1 MRRHEF
7 EKLVLEALA
16 KLPAEFQ
23 DQLDNLDV
31 VVKWR
36 PSPTERHQAGS
47 RSGDALFGLY
57 LGVPLSERG
66 AYYNMALPDKIVI
79 YQETHERL
87 CSSREEMVEEIRKTV
102 LHELGHYLGID
113 EERLEELDLG

>member
-23 DQLDNLDV
+23 QHLHNLDV

-36 PSPTERHQAGS
+36 PSLVERREAGGD
-47 RSGDALFGLY
+47 SGDTLFGIY
-57 LGVPLSERG
+57 LGIPLTERG

-79 YQETHERL
+79 YQQAHERL
-87 CSSREEMVEEIRKTV
+87 CSSREEMVEEVRKTV

>member
-16 KLPAEFQ
+16 KLPAQFQ
-23 DQLDNLDV
+23 QHLHNLDV

-36 PSPTERHQAGS
+36 PSLAERRQAGS
-47 RSGDALFGLY
+47 RHGDALFGLY

-79 YQETHERL
+79 YQQTHERF
-87 CSSREEMVEEIRKTV
+87 CPSREEMVEEVRKTV
-102 LHELGHYLGID
+102 LHELGHYLGIG

>member
-16 KLPAEFQ
+16 TLPAEFQ
-23 DQLDNLDV
+23 EHLQNLDI

-36 PSPTERHQAGS
+36 PSLAERREAGS
-47 RSGDALFGLY
+47 DSDDTLFGLY

-79 YQETHERL
+79 YQESHEQL
-87 CSSREEMVEEIRKTV
+87 FSSREEMVEEVRKTV

>member
-16 KLPAEFQ
+16 SLPAEFQ
-23 DQLDNLDV
+23 EHVRNLDIV
-31 VVKWR
+31 VRWR
-36 PSPTERHQAGS
+36 PTLAERRQAGS
-47 RSGDALFGLY
+47 RHGDSLFGLY
-57 LGVPLSERG
+57 LGVPLSQRG
-66 AYYNMALPDKIVI
+66 AYYNMALPDQIVI
-79 YQETHERL
+79 YQLAHERL
-87 CSSREEMVEEIRKTV
+87 CSSREEMVQEVRKTV

>member
-1 MRRHEF
+1 MQRQEF

-23 DQLDNLDV
+23 EHLQNLDI

-36 PSPTERHQAGS
+36 PSPAERREAGS
-47 RSGDALFGLY
+47 DSDDALFGLY

-79 YQETHERL
+79 YQEAHEQFF
-87 CSSREEMVEEIRKTV
+87 SSREEMVEELRKTV

-113 EERLEELDLG
+113 EDRLEELDLG

>member
-23 DQLDNLDV
+23 QHVRNLDV
-31 VVKWR
+31 VVRWR
-36 PSPTERHQAGS
+36 PSLAERREAGS
-47 RSGDALFGLY
+47 DSGDTLFGLY
-57 LGVPLSERG
+57 LGIPLSERG
-66 AYYNMALPDKIVI
+66 AYYNMALPDQIVI
-79 YQETHERL
+79 YQQAHERF
-87 CSSREEMVEEIRKTV
+87 CSSREEMVEEVRKTV

>member
-1 MRRHEF
+1 MLRHEF

-23 DQLDNLDV
+23 QHVRNLDV
-31 VVKWR
+31 VVRWR
-36 PSPTERHQAGS
+36 PSLAERREAGS
-47 RSGDALFGLY
+47 DSGDTLFGLY
-57 LGVPLSERG
+57 LGIPLSERG
-66 AYYNMALPDKIVI
+66 AYYNMALPDQIVI
-79 YQETHERL
+79 YQQTHERF
-87 CSSREEMVEEIRKTV
+87 CSSREEMVEEVRKTV

>member
-23 DQLDNLDV
+23 QHVRNLDV
-31 VVKWR
+31 VVRWR
-36 PSPTERHQAGS
+36 PSLAERREAGS
-47 RSGDALFGLY
+47 DSGDTLFGLY
-57 LGVPLSERG
+57 LGIPLSERG
-66 AYYNMALPDKIVI
+66 AYYNMALPDQIVI
-79 YQETHERL
+79 YQQTHERF
-87 CSSREEMVEEIRKTV
+87 CSSREEMVEEVRKTV

>member
-23 DQLDNLDV
+23 EHLHNLDIA
-31 VVKWR
+31 VKWR
-36 PSPTERHQAGS
+36 PSLAERREGGS
-47 RSGDALFGLY
+47 RYGDTLFGLY

-79 YQETHERL
+79 YQEAHERL
-87 CSSREEMVEEIRKTV
+87 CSSREEMIEEVRKTV
-102 LHELGHYLGID
+102 LHELGHYLGIN

>member
-16 KLPAEFQ
+16 KLPAQFQ
-23 DQLDNLDV
+23 QHVRNLDV
-31 VVKWR
+31 VVRWR
-36 PSPTERHQAGS
+36 PSLAERREAGS
-47 RSGDALFGLY
+47 DSGDTLFGLY
-57 LGVPLSERG
+57 LGIPLSERG
-66 AYYNMALPDKIVI
+66 AYYNMALPDQIVI
-79 YQETHERL
+79 YQQTHERF
-87 CSSREEMVEEIRKTV
+87 CSSREEMVEEVRKTV

>member
-7 EKLVLEALA
+7 ERLVLEALA
-16 KLPAEFQ
+16 KLPVEFQ
-23 DQLDNLDV
+23 VHLQNLDV

-36 PSPTERHQAGS
+36 PSPAERREADS
-47 RSGDALFGLY
+47 DSDDTVFGLY

-79 YQETHERL
+79 YQEAHEQL
-87 CSSREEMVEEIRKTV
+87 TSSREEMVEEVRKTV

-113 EERLEELDLG
+113 EDRLEELDLG

>member
-23 DQLDNLDV
+23 EQLHNLDV

-36 PSPTERHQAGS
+36 PSLVERRQAGGD
-47 RSGDALFGLY
+47 SGDALFGTY
-57 LGVPLSERG
+57 LGIPLTERG

-79 YQETHERL
+79 YQQAHERL
-87 CSSREEMVEEIRKTV
+87 CSSREEMVEEVRKTV

>member
-1 MRRHEF
+1 MRRQEF

-23 DQLDNLDV
+23 EHLQNLDV

-36 PSPTERHQAGS
+36 PSPAERREAGS
-47 RSGDALFGLY
+47 DSDDALFGLY

-79 YQETHERL
+79 YQEAHEQFFP
-87 CSSREEMVEEIRKTV
+87 SREEMVEELRKTV

-113 EERLEELDLG
+113 EDRLEELDLG

>member
-23 DQLDNLDV
+23 EHVRNLDV
-31 VVKWR
+31 VVRWR
-36 PSPTERHQAGS
+36 PTLAERREASS
-47 RSGDALFGLY
+47 RRGEDLFGLY
-57 LGVPLSERG
+57 LGIPLSERG
-66 AYYNMALPDKIVI
+66 AYYSMALPDQIII
-79 YQETHERL
+79 YQQAHERF
-87 CSSREEMVEEIRKTV
+87 CSSREEMVEEVRKTV

>member
-23 DQLDNLDV
+23 EHLHNLDV
-31 VVKWR
+31 VVRSR
-36 PSPTERHQAGS
+36 PSLAERRQAGS
-47 RSGDALFGLY
+47 RHGDALFGLY
-57 LGVPLSERG
+57 LGIPLTERG

-79 YQETHERL
+79 YQQAHERL
-87 CSSREEMVEEIRKTV
+87 CSSREEMVEEVRKTV
-102 LHELGHYLGID
+102 LHELGHCMGID

>member
-1 MRRHEF
+1 MRRREF

-23 DQLDNLDV
+23 EHIQNLDIV
-31 VVKWR
+31 VEWR
-36 PSPTERHQAGS
+36 PSLAERRQAGS
-47 RSGDALFGLY
+47 RRGDALFGLY

-66 AYYNMALPDKIVI
+66 AYYNMALPDKIAI
-79 YQETHERL
+79 YQEAHERL
-87 CSSREEMVEEIRKTV
+87 CSSREEMVEEVRKTV

>member
-7 EKLVLEALA
+7 EKMVLEALA
-16 KLPAEFQ
+16 KIPAEFQ
-23 DQLDNLDV
+23 EHLHNLDI

-36 PSPTERHQAGS
+36 PSLAERRQAGS
-47 RSGDALFGLY
+47 RHGDALFGLY
-57 LGVPLSERG
+57 LGVPLTERG
-66 AYYNMALPDKIVI
+66 AYYDMALPDKIVI
-79 YQETHERL
+79 YQEVHERL
-87 CSSREEMVEEIRKTV
+87 CSTQEEMVEEVRKTV

>member
-16 KLPAEFQ
+16 RIPAEFQ
-23 DQLDNLDV
+23 EHLQNLDV

-36 PSPTERHQAGS
+36 PSLAERREAGS
-47 RSGDALFGLY
+47 DSDDTLFGLY

-79 YQETHERL
+79 YQESHEQL
-87 CSSREEMVEEIRKTV
+87 FSSREEMVEEVRKTV

>member
-16 KLPAEFQ
+16 TLPAEFQ
-23 DQLDNLDV
+23 EHLQNLDI

-36 PSPTERHQAGS
+36 PSLAERREAGS
-47 RSGDALFGLY
+47 DSDDTLFGLY

-79 YQETHERL
+79 YQEAHEQL
-87 CSSREEMVEEIRKTV
+87 FSSREEMVEEVRKTV
-102 LHELGHYLGID
+102 LHELGHYLGIG

>member
-7 EKLVLEALA
+7 EKVILEALA

-23 DQLDNLDV
+23 EHLQNLDV

-36 PSPTERHQAGS
+36 PSPAERREAGS
-47 RSGDALFGLY
+47 DSDDALFGLY

-79 YQETHERL
+79 YQEAHERL
-87 CSSREEMVEEIRKTV
+87 CSSREEIVEEVRKTV
-102 LHELGHYLGID
+102 LHELGHYVGIE

>member
-16 KLPAEFQ
+16 TLPAEFQ
-23 DQLDNLDV
+23 EHLQNLDI

-36 PSPTERHQAGS
+36 PSLAERREAGS
-47 RSGDALFGLY
+47 DSDDALFGLY

-79 YQETHERL
+79 YQESHEQL
-87 CSSREEMVEEIRKTV
+87 FSSREEMVEEVRKTV

>member
-23 DQLDNLDV
+23 EHVRNLDV
-31 VVKWR
+31 VVRWR
-36 PSPTERHQAGS
+36 PTLAERREASS
-47 RSGDALFGLY
+47 RRGEDLFGLY
-57 LGVPLSERG
+57 LGIPLSERG
-66 AYYNMALPDKIVI
+66 GYYNMALPDQIVI
-79 YQETHERL
+79 YQQAHERF
-87 CSSREEMVEEIRKTV
+87 CSSREEMVEEVRKTV

>member
-16 KLPAEFQ
+16 KLPAQFQ
-23 DQLDNLDV
+23 QHVRNLDV
-31 VVKWR
+31 VVRWR
-36 PSPTERHQAGS
+36 PSLAERREAGS
-47 RSGDALFGLY
+47 DSGDTLFGLY
-57 LGVPLSERG
+57 LGIPLSERG
-66 AYYNMALPDKIVI
+66 AYYNMALPDQIVI
-79 YQETHERL
+79 YQQAHERF
-87 CSSREEMVEEIRKTV
+87 CSSREEMVEEVRKTV

>member
-23 DQLDNLDV
+23 EHLQNLDIV
-31 VVKWR
+31 IKWR
-36 PSPTERHQAGS
+36 PSLAERREAGS
-47 RSGDALFGLY
+47 GSDDTLFGLY

-79 YQETHERL
+79 YQEAHERL
-87 CSSREEMVEEIRKTV
+87 FSSREEMVEEVRKTV

>member
-16 KLPAEFQ
+16 TLPAEFQ
-23 DQLDNLDV
+23 EHLQNLDI

-36 PSPTERHQAGS
+36 PSLAERREAGS
-47 RSGDALFGLY
+47 DSDDTLFGLY

-66 AYYNMALPDKIVI
+66 AYYNMVLPDKIVI
-79 YQETHERL
+79 YQEAHERFF
-87 CSSREEMVEEIRKTV
+87 SSREEMVEELRKTV
-102 LHELGHYLGID
+102 LHELGHYLGIG

>member
-7 EKLVLEALA
+7 EKLVLQALA

-23 DQLDNLDV
+23 QHVENLDI
-31 VVKWR
+31 VVKRR
-36 PSPTERHQAGS
+36 PSLAERRDAGS
-47 RSGDALFGLY
+47 RQGDALFGLY

-66 AYYNMALPDKIVI
+66 AYYNMALPDRIVI
-79 YQETHERL
+79 YQEAHERL
-87 CSSREEMVEEIRKTV
+87 CSSREEVVEEVRKTV
-102 LHELGHYLGID
+102 LHELGHHLGID

>member
-23 DQLDNLDV
+23 QHVRNLDV
-31 VVKWR
+31 VVRWR
-36 PSPTERHQAGS
+36 PSLAERREAGS
-47 RSGDALFGLY
+47 DSGDTLFGLY
-57 LGVPLSERG
+57 LGIPLSERG

-79 YQETHERL
+79 YQQAHERF
-87 CSSREEMVEEIRKTV
+87 CSSREEMVEEVRKTV

-113 EERLEELDLG
+113 EERLEELDL

>member
-16 KLPAEFQ
+16 KVPVEFQ
-23 DQLDNLDV
+23 EHLQNLDV

-36 PSPTERHQAGS
+36 PSPAERRQVGS
-47 RSGDALFGLY
+47 RYGDDLFGLY
-57 LGVPLSERG
+57 LGVPLTERG
-66 AYYNMALPDKIVI
+66 AYYNMALPDKIAI
-79 YQETHERL
+79 YQEAHERL
-87 CSSREEMVEEIRKTV
+87 CSSREEMVEEVRKTV
-102 LHELGHYLGID
+102 LHELGHYVGIE

>member
-7 EKLVLEALA
+7 EKLGLEALA
-16 KLPAEFQ
+16 TLPAEFQ
-23 DQLDNLDV
+23 EHLQNLDI

-36 PSPTERHQAGS
+36 PSPAERREAGS
-47 RSGDALFGLY
+47 DADDVLFGLY

-79 YQETHERL
+79 YQESHEQL
-87 CSSREEMVEEIRKTV
+87 FSSREEMVEEVRKTV

>member
-16 KLPAEFQ
+16 KVPVEFQ
-23 DQLDNLDV
+23 EHLQNLDV

-36 PSPTERHQAGS
+36 PSPAERRQAGS
-47 RSGDALFGLY
+47 RYGDDLLGLY
-57 LGVPLSERG
+57 LGVPLTERG
-66 AYYNMALPDKIVI
+66 AYYNMALPDKIAI
-79 YQETHERL
+79 YQEAHERL
-87 CSSREEMVEEIRKTV
+87 CSSREEMVEEVRKTV
-102 LHELGHYLGID
+102 LHELGHYVGLE

>member
-1 MRRHEF
+1 MRRREF
-7 EKLVLEALA
+7 ERLVLEALN
-16 KLPAEFQ
+16 KLPAELQ
-23 DQLDNLDV
+23 DQLQNLDI

-36 PSPTERHQAGS
+36 PSLAEMRQAGS
-47 RSGDALFGLY
+47 RRSDALFGLY

-66 AYYNMALPDKIVI
+66 AYYNMALPDKIAI

-87 CSSREEMVEEIRKTV
+87 CSSREEMVEEVRKTV

>member
-16 KLPAEFQ
+16 KLPAQFQ
-23 DQLDNLDV
+23 QHVRNLDV
-31 VVKWR
+31 VVRWR
-36 PSPTERHQAGS
+36 PSLAERREAGS
-47 RSGDALFGLY
+47 RRGDDLFGLY
-57 LGVPLSERG
+57 LGIPLSERG
-66 AYYNMALPDKIVI
+66 GYYNMALPDQIVI
-79 YQETHERL
+79 YQQTHERF
-87 CSSREEMVEEIRKTV
+87 CSSREEMVEEVRKTV

>member
-23 DQLDNLDV
+23 EHVQNLDI

-36 PSPTERHQAGS
+36 PSLAERREAGS
-47 RSGDALFGLY
+47 SHGDALFGLY

-87 CSSREEMVEEIRKTV
+87 CSGREEIVEEVRKTV
-102 LHELGHYLGID
+102 LHELGHYMGID

>member
-23 DQLDNLDV
+23 EHVRNLDV
-31 VVKWR
+31 VVRWR
-36 PSPTERHQAGS
+36 PSLAERREAGS
-47 RSGDALFGLY
+47 DSGDTLFGLY
-57 LGVPLSERG
+57 LGIPLSERG
-66 AYYNMALPDKIVI
+66 AYYNMALPDQIII
-79 YQETHERL
+79 YQQAHERF
-87 CSSREEMVEEIRKTV
+87 CSSREEMVEEVRKTV